1 MKFIINGELLNERRY
16 AQQYS
21 IQELAEMLK
30 VEGKEIHASENGS
43 GELGLD
49 FYQLGKLG
57 NILRIQSDE
66 LSNFVKKV
74 VTP

>member
-1 MKFIINGELLNERRY
+1 VKFIINGELLNERRY

-30 VEGKEIHASENGS
+30 VEGKEIHAAENGS

-49 FYQLGKLG
+49 FYQLGKLV
-57 NILRIQSDE
+57 NILSIQSHE
-66 LSNFVKKV
+66 LSDYVKKV